1 MKNNDTFP
9 SSDGRF
15 ERKDKYINKHSRM
28 KRNSSVLIRKRMEQS
43 VFDQLRAR
51 ISDVGEKTNE
61 IKVQFE
67 EVEAKQNEIF
77 KAQNEILNIFE
88 GLTMANI
95 MTEQN

>member
-1 MKNNDTFP
+1 
-9 SSDGRF
+9 
-15 ERKDKYINKHSRM
+15 
-28 KRNSSVLIRKRMEQS
+28 MEQS

-51 ISDVGEKTNE
+51 ISDVGEQTND
-61 IKVQFE
+61 IKVRFE

-88 GLTMANI
+88 SLTMANI

>member
-1 MKNNDTFP
+1 MKNHNIFP

>member
-1 MKNNDTFP
+1 MKNHDTFP

-15 ERKDKYINKHSRM
+15 ERKDKYIHKHSRM

>member
-1 MKNNDTFP
+1 MINHDTFP

-15 ERKDKYINKHSRM
+15 ERKDKYVNKHSRM

-51 ISDVGEKTNE
+51 ISDVGEQTNE

-67 EVEAKQNEIF
+67 EVEVKQNEIF

-88 GLTMANI
+88 SLTMANI